1 MARRK
6 PLVIAGTKIKLGE
19 SKDLHLDFSE
29 SYWGGKVRIPIRVF
43 RAKRSGPRV
52 FVTGAVHGDEL
63 TGVGIVRE
71 ILYEKPPELKKGT
84 LICVPVVNTFAMEQ
98 QTRYL
103 PDGRDLNRFFP
114 GSATGSMTSR
124 LANYVF
130 EEIVMQCD
138 YGIDFHSAASRRTNY
153 PNVRA
158 DMKNAEAKRLARA
171 FGAELIVDSK
181 GPAGSLRRE
190 ATRNGVPT
198 IILEAGEIFKIVPNV
213 VEMGVKGITNILKML
228 EMVEGESEKPL
239 FQVTIEKTTWVRADR
254 GGFLSFHAKP
264 GDFVNEGQF
273 LATNYNIF
281 GRERN
286 LITSPASGVVLGMTT
301 MPAVLPGEP
310 VYHIAKLAKRTY
322 NRLSRLF
329 EKTDENHAFQQMQ
342 DTLSTQLIIQERED

>member
-1 MARRK
+1 MPRRK

-19 SKDLHLDFSE
+19 IRDLHLDFSE
-29 SYWGGKVRIPIRVF
+29 SYWGGKVRIPIRVI

-52 FVTGAVHGDEL
+52 FITGAIHGDEL

-114 GSATGSMTSR
+114 GSASGSMTSR

-138 YGIDFHSAASRRTNY
+138 YGIDLHSAASRRTNY

-158 DMKNAEAKRLARA
+158 DMKNQEAKRLAWA
-171 FGAELIVDSK
+171 FGVELVVDSK
-181 GPAGSLRRE
+181 GPTGSLRRE
-190 ATRNGVPT
+190 ATRQGVPT
-198 IILEAGEIFKIVPNV
+198 IILEAGEIFKIVPSV
-213 VEMGVKGITNILKML
+213 VETGVRGIMNVLKNL
-228 EMVEGESEKPL
+228 DMVEGNPEKPL
-239 FQVTIEKTTWVRADR
+239 FQVTVEKTTWVRADR

-264 GDFVNEGQF
+264 GDLLKEGQF

-286 LITSPASGVVLGMTT
+286 AILSPTDGIILGMTT

-310 VYHIAKLAKRTY
+310 VYHIAKLGKRMFD
-322 NRLSRLF
+322 RISRMF
-329 EKTDENHAFQQMQ
+329 EKTDDNHSFYQMQ
-342 DTLSTQLIIQERED
+342 DTLSTQLTIQEREE